1 MEKTIKNFDS
11 FVKKLWE
18 EYSIN
23 FINSFSPNPIDFLDH
38 LDDIV
43 LEYLDDDYR
52 FHSYFIIRKN
62 YKDRTSYKI
71 SDGSG
76 KTGHGWEVICSDL
89 TFPQAKSFEDKF
101 LIFDLWDNFSF
112 KDLINSDNYRP
123 IYRLTFYPKNK
134 NQGLME
140 IMEDFCSPVTKRI
153 SNEFGLKQLY
163 VNVVSH
169 PDYWVFDDIDIDI
182 SDPKSKIYGTTGMPH
197 QKRTGIDYLT
207 IHLTL

>member
-18 EYSIN
+18 EYSVN

-43 LEYLDDDYR
+43 LEYLDDNYK
-52 FHSYFIIRKN
+52 FHSYFTIRKN

-89 TFPQAKSFEDKF
+89 TFSQVKSFEDKF

-140 IMEDFCSPVTKRI
+140 IMEDFCKPVIDRI
-153 SNEFGLKQLY
+153 KNEFKFDILY
-163 VNVVSH
+163 VTMASGGSG
-169 PDYWVFDDIDIDI
+169 WAFDDIDIYFNDER
-182 SDPKSKIYGTTGMPH
+182 TPH
-197 QKRTGIDYLT
+197 PNRTGIDYIT
-207 IHLTL
+207 IHFTL